1 MNINECRSCR
11 APKTIFLMN
20 GNLLKKEIAYYE
32 CPICNYV
39 QTEFPYWLDKA
50 YKNPIDASDTGI
62 LWRNQYNAKIVL
74 GVLFMLGKM
83 QGTVV
88 DWAGGYGILVRQLRD
103 YGVNAYWSDIYSEN
117 LLAKGFEYEEGPV
130 ELITAFEAF
139 EHFVY
144 PQDELDKMLSITSN
158 LLLST
163 ELIPNPAPTQNNW
176 WYYGKEHG
184 QHIGFFRLETLE
196 RMAKKHGK
204 YLASD
209 GKSYHLI
216 TSKRINSNYWKF
228 IRRITNLHTKII
240 LRGLKSKTWDD
251 HIIMTKK
258 NENCF

>member
-1 MNINECRSCR
+1 MVKLEEKTICR
-11 APKTIFLMN
+11 ACKNRSAVFLMS
-20 GNLLKKEIAYYE
+20 GTLIKKTVDYFE
-32 CPICNYV
+32 CEVCSYV
-39 QTEFPYWLDKA
+39 QTEEPYWLASA
-50 YKNPIDASDTGI
+50 YANPINASDTGI
-62 LWRNQYNAKIVL
+62 MWRNHNNAKIVICA
-74 GVLFMLGKM
+74 LFILDKLNGR
-83 QGTVV
+83 VV
-88 DWAGGYGILVRQLRD
+88 DWAGGYGILVRLLRD
-103 YGVNAYWSDIYSEN
+103 YGIDTFWCDKYCEN
-117 LLAKGFEYEEGPV
+117 LLAQGFEYKNDGADLV
-130 ELITAFEAF
+130 TAFEAF

-144 PQDELDKMLSITSN
+144 PEEELDRMLSIAPN

-163 ELIPNPAPTQNNW
+163 ELMPTPAPTVAEW

-204 YLASD
+204 YLVSD

-228 IRRITNLHTKII
+228 IRRITNFHPKII

-258 NENCF
+258 K